1 MSAEFIRRSG
11 LPASLLLAASIALSG
26 CAVGPN
32 YHRPT
37 APAPP
42 SYKEGSS
49 ANATVPPPQIPN
61 GGWKTAQ
68 PSDGMLKGN
77 WWEVY
82 NDSQL
87 NTLEEKLTIGNQTI
101 KSAVARYLEAREQV
115 RVARADY
122 YPTVSAGPSV
132 SRTKQST
139 NRALYSSTSTVPKTY
154 NDLTLAGQVSWEPD
168 VWGRVRRTVE
178 ASGALAQASA
188 ADLANI
194 ELSIRAELALDYFEL
209 RGLDLQK
216 QLLDNTVVAFE
227 HALDLTERRFHSGV
241 ATASDVAL
249 AQTQLETTRGQAI
262 DVTVARS
269 QFEHAVA
276 MLIGVP
282 ASEFSLPPAPLMLN
296 LPDIPTGI
304 PSQLLERRP
313 DIAAAERRAAA
324 ANAQIGIAVSAY
336 YPTIQLTGT
345 GGFESDNPGTWI
357 QGPSALWSLGGS
369 AVELLFDAGRRK
381 ALTRQAR
388 DNYDSSVA
396 DYRQSV
402 LAGFQEVEDQ
412 LAALRILEQEAAT
425 ERNAVAA
432 AEHSLT
438 LSTSRYKGGV
448 ASYLEVLTSENALLQ
463 NQRTEADV
471 LTRRFSA
478 SVQLVRSLGGGWD
491 TTQLAKP

>member
-1 MSAEFIRRSG
+1 MSTNSSRRFA
-11 LPASLLLAASIALSG
+11 LPSSFLLAVSVLFSG
-26 CAVGPN
+26 CTVGPN

-49 ANATVPPPQIPN
+49 TNAIVPPPQIPD
-61 GGWKTAQ
+61 GGWKPAE
-68 PSDGMLKGN
+68 PSDGMLKGK
-77 WWEVY
+77 WWETY

-87 NTLEEKLTIGNQTI
+87 NTLEDKLTVGNQTI
-101 KSAVARYLEAREQV
+101 KSSVARYLQAREQV

-122 YPTVSAGPSV
+122 YPTVTAGPTAT
-132 SRTKQST
+132 RTKQST

-154 NDLTLAGQVSWEPD
+154 NDFNLQGQVLWEPD
-168 VWGRVRRTVE
+168 FWGRVRRNVE
-178 ASGALAQASA
+178 ASGAFAQASA

-216 QLLDNTVVAFE
+216 QLLDNTVIDFE
-227 HALDLTERRFHSGV
+227 RALELTERRFRGGV
-241 ATASDVAL
+241 ATAADVAL

-262 DVTVARS
+262 DVNVARA
-269 QFEHAVA
+269 QFEHAIA
-276 MLIGVP
+276 TLIGVP
-282 ASEFSLPPAPLMLN
+282 AAEFSLPAAPLVLA
-296 LPDIPTGI
+296 LPSIPTGI

-313 DIAAAERRAAA
+313 DIAGAERRAAA
-324 ANAQIGIAVSAY
+324 ANAEIGIAISAY
-336 YPTIQLTGT
+336 YPTILLSGT
-345 GGFESDNPGTWI
+345 GGFESAHPGTWI
-357 QGPSALWSLGGS
+357 QGPSSLWSLGAS
-369 AVELLFDAGRRK
+369 ATELLFDAGRRR
-381 ALTRQAR
+381 AVTRQAR
-388 DNYDSSVA
+388 DNYDASVA

-432 AEHSLT
+432 AEHSLA

-448 ASYLEVLTSENALLQ
+448 TSYLEVLTAENAKLQ

-478 SVQLVRSLGGGWD
+478 SVQLVRALGGGWD
-491 TTQLAKP
+491 TTQLVKP

>member
-1 MSAEFIRRSG
+1 
-11 LPASLLLAASIALSG
+11 
-26 CAVGPN
+26 
-32 YHRPT
+32 
-37 APAPP
+37 
-42 SYKEGSS
+42 
-49 ANATVPPPQIPN
+49 
-61 GGWKTAQ
+61 
-68 PSDGMLKGN
+68 
-77 WWEVY
+77 
-82 NDSQL
+82 
-87 NTLEEKLTIGNQTI
+87 
-101 KSAVARYLEAREQV
+101 
-115 RVARADY
+115 
-122 YPTVSAGPSV
+122 
-132 SRTKQST
+132 
-139 NRALYSSTSTVPKTY
+139 
-154 NDLTLAGQVSWEPD
+154 
-168 VWGRVRRTVE
+168 VE

-216 QLLDNTVVAFE
+216 QLLDNTVVAFQR
-227 HALDLTERRFHSGV
+227 ALDLTERRFHSGV

-276 MLIGVP
+276 MLIGVS
-282 ASEFSLPPAPLMLN
+282 ASEFSLPPEPLMLN
-296 LPDIPTGI
+296 LPAIPTGI

-336 YPTIQLTGT
+336 YPSIQLTGT

-402 LAGFQEVEDQ
+402 LAGFQEVEDE

-478 SVQLVRSLGGGWD
+478 SVQLVRALGGGWD